1 MSQFKQE
8 IEKKLEEESAACED
22 LNKQVEMLSQV
33 KLLIYNTT
41 IALPLYTGIYF
52 TRLAVMM

>member
-1 MSQFKQE
+1 VSQFKQE

-33 KLLIYNTT
+33 KSLIYNT
-41 IALPLYTGIYF
+41 IALPLYNGIYF